1 MTAGFARPVR
11 GDSSIRQVVVA
22 LTFLAPP
29 SPAAIGAALALHDRL
44 VDRYP
49 RRQELKGA
57 ILTLNAG
64 AKTAGMTHDDLVG
77 FRFDYVEP
85 DGSLRQAINLA
96 DKVLYILYTDCS
108 DFVEVRRGIEEE
120 FRLVLTPLAGT
131 AVNVGIERFDRF
143 VWSGPRSDFRAA
155 SILRPDGGWLAPNI
169 FDATDMWHS
178 NHGLFEFLDSPRN
191 HRLLH
196 AVDVH
201 SAPAEDAVPSER
213 GATVVVD
220 VKQKLQVLHEVH
232 APGQQPQTMSSED
245 LLGTVAEG
253 GLLREYMSALLTRS
267 DSALSN
273 IVNDDM
279 RL

>member
-1 MTAGFARPVR
+1 MTAVLARPVR

-22 LTFLAPP
+22 LTFVAPP
-29 SPAAIGAALALHDRL
+29 GAAAIRDALALHDRL
-44 VDRYP
+44 VERYP

-57 ILTLNAG
+57 TLTLNAG
-64 AKTAGMTHDDLVG
+64 AKTPGVTQDDLVG

-96 DKVLYILYTDCS
+96 DKVLYIQYTDCS
-108 DFVEVRRGIEEE
+108 DFVELRREIEEE

-131 AVNVGIERFDRF
+131 AANVGMERFDRF
-143 VWSGPRSDFRAA
+143 VWTGPRSDFRAA

-178 NHGLFEFLDSPRN
+178 NHGLFEFLDSPRT

-201 SAPAEDAVPSER
+201 SAPAQDAVPSER
-213 GATVVVD
+213 EATVVVD

-232 APGQQPQTMSSED
+232 APGQEPQPMSCED
-245 LLGTVAEG
+245 LLGTVEEG
-253 GLLREYMSALLTRS
+253 GLLREYMSAMLTRS
-267 DSALSN
+267 DSMLSN

-279 RL
+279 KR